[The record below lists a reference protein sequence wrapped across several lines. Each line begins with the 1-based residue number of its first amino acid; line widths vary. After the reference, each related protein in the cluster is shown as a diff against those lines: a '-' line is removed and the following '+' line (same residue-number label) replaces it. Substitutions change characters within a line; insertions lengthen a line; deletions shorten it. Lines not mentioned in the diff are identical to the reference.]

1 MTQREEAED
10 LAAVDLENLET
21 GDDFTGL
28 RVAIVHYWL
37 VTWRGGEKVL
47 ESLLKLFPDA
57 DIYTLFYE
65 KSVCHPYLKNNQVYT
80 SCLDLGPLKKHYQ
93 KMFPFYPVGIKSLK
107 LQKKYDL
114 IISSESGPA
123 KGIDNPDHT
132 PHLCYIH
139 TPMRYCLGFTQTYLD
154 SMPGW
159 MRGVARWR
167 FNKLQQWD
175 KTTIENV
182 DRYVA
187 NSQNVAERV
196 QRYYGKAAEV
206 CYPPIALDLF
216 DQDLVSN
223 NKEYYLS
230 FGAITPY
237 KKIDLLVD
245 AFNQLGRKLVVIG
258 DGSEFSQL
266 ERLAKGNIEFTGALP
281 LPEVIRYMR
290 NARALLFPGEEDFG
304 MVPLEVMSQGVPV
317 IAFRK
322 GGALETVVE
331 NLDQPEKSTGLF
343 FDEQS
348 VPSLL
353 KAIERFE
360 SLEQHFNPGFIKD
373 YARQFGE
380 DHFLRLMSGHIRG
393 LLNKKVITKVVA
405 PGEAV

>member
-1 MTQREEAED
+1 MIQREEVVD
-10 LAAVDLENLET
+10 LAAVDPDRSEK
-21 GDDFTGL
+21 GSDFSGL
-28 RVAIVHYWL
+28 KVAIIHYWL

-47 ESLLKLFPDA
+47 ASLLKLFPDA

-65 KSVCHPYLKNNQVYT
+65 NSACQPYLKNNRVYT
-80 SCLDLGPLKKHYQ
+80 SCLDFGLLKRHYQ
-93 KMFPFYPVGIKSLK
+93 MMFPFYPLGIKSLK

-139 TPMRYCLGFTQTYLD
+139 TPMRYCWEFTQTYLD

-159 MRGVARWR
+159 LRGVARWR

-175 KTTIENV
+175 RTTIENV

-196 QRYYGKAAEV
+196 ARFYGKSADV

-216 DQDLVSN
+216 DHDLVDSG
-223 NKEYYLS
+223 KEYYLS

-237 KKIDLLVD
+237 KKIDLLIET
-245 AFNQLGRKLVVIG
+245 FNQLDRKLVVIG
-258 DGSEFSQL
+258 NGSEKSQL
-266 ERLAKGNIEFTGALP
+266 ERLAKGNIKFTGP
-281 LPEVIRYMR
+281 LPMADVIQYIQ

-322 GGALETVVE
+322 GGALETVLE
-331 NLDQPEKSTGLF
+331 DLNQPQKSTGLF

-353 KAIERFE
+353 KAIEGFE
-360 SLEQHFNPGFIKD
+360 LLEPHFDPVYIKNH
-373 YARQFGE
+373 ARQFGE
-380 DHFLRLMSGHIRG
+380 DHFLKAMSGHIRG
-393 LLNKKVITKVVA
+393 VLNNTNTSQGIT
-405 PGEAV
+405 PGETV